1 MYTIKHLVFV
11 SLCLLCSRFC
21 IAQTFPEL
29 KFGHLST
36 KDGLSSDQIRSILQ
50 DHRGIMWIATFDGLN
65 RYDGTGFKIYRH
77 SATDSAS
84 LPCNDIRDM
93 VLDDENMLWIG
104 TANGLCRFNTITGKA
119 VSYYHNAK
127 IVNTL
132 AGNYDPSPFIDSRKR
147 LWLATHAGVQL
158 FNYKQHTFTTYN
170 MPPTPNPNP
179 GWEAHFNEFR
189 IIREDVKG
197 RLWATSFFGLFLID
211 EQQQKLIPYYQ
222 ETFVANNSFF
232 PLRDGNILLGQ
243 WGDGVKKFI
252 PATNRYE
259 KVQIRSATYNIV
271 NGFEQW
277 NDNNG
282 HEWLCVI
289 LDEGLL
295 LRAMNSGRFR
305 FYKHDALNPF
315 SLNAFTVEIVFKD
328 PENRLW
334 LGTDNG
340 VSIIDPKLQYFNN
353 HYLYQQVNV
362 NNPKV
367 FGLPRSLLET
377 DTGYLLSCWFNKG
390 LNYYDKNWKLLAH
403 KDRIPENSSSFNS
416 GSIYTIFR
424 NTDGKIWFATDSG
437 LVKMENGGY
446 KVFVSPWAVSV
457 LRGDFETRD
466 ILLRKDGLFWV
477 RAKQNGLF
485 LFDPLKGKFITQYKP
500 NEKGLRGDVFS
511 FCFDKKDNLW
521 AGTDSGLFLFNE
533 QKAIFENIQYKTAS
547 GYSNF
552 EPVYDIL
559 HDDNN
564 FIWAATSKGLGRINA
579 NTLTAEL
586 INEARGLPDNA
597 LYRIQ
602 EDTNRVLWLKSL
614 RGIIRYDK
622 GTGFQFFTS
631 NNGLPD
637 LYNSY
642 GLFAFNRAGNIVS
655 GHNGVLTE
663 FNPYTIELN
672 KKKPGIVLCDVYCDN
687 KSSGFFSSNGRYSII
702 VQPGQKTLQVHFA
715 IPSYTSS
722 GSNKFFYKMPGIISE
737 WIEVPNGNINFSSL
751 PIGKHILY
759 LKGSNNDGIFSDEQK
774 VFVNVMP
781 YWYQTNLFKIVT
793 VLCIAALVFAFVRW
807 QIRSIRK
814 EASFKQKIAETE
826 MQALRAQMNPH
837 FIFNSLNSIENFIMQ
852 NEKRLA
858 SDYLNKFARLIRM
871 ILDSSRNELVPLL
884 KDMEALQLYIDLE
897 QLRFN
902 NKFSYQSFIDPVLLN
917 GDYRVPSLLIQPY
930 VENAIVHGLANSEE
944 NDLNLSI
951 TVTLE
956 NDAIKYMIQDNGVGR
971 KKANEYNLQNK
982 PYHKSVGLQITEDRV
997 NMFNHQAMG
1006 NNFIRFTDL
1015 YDENKEPG
1023 GTKVEIIIKAN

>member
-1 MYTIKHLVFV
+1 M
-11 SLCLLCSRFC
+11 
-21 IAQTFPEL
+21 
-29 KFGHLST
+29 
-36 KDGLSSDQIRSILQ
+36 
-50 DHRGIMWIATFDGLN
+50 
-65 RYDGTGFKIYRH
+65 
-77 SATDSAS
+77 
-84 LPCNDIRDM
+84 
-93 VLDDENMLWIG
+93 
-104 TANGLCRFNTITGKA
+104 
-119 VSYYHNAK
+119 
-127 IVNTL
+127 
-132 AGNYDPSPFIDSRKR
+132 
-147 LWLATHAGVQL
+147 
-158 FNYKQHTFTTYN
+158 
-170 MPPTPNPNP
+170 
-179 GWEAHFNEFR
+179 
-189 IIREDVKG
+189 
-197 RLWATSFFGLFLID
+197 
-211 EQQQKLIPYYQ
+211 
-222 ETFVANNSFF
+222 
-232 PLRDGNILLGQ
+232 
-243 WGDGVKKFI
+243 
-252 PATNRYE
+252 
-259 KVQIRSATYNIV
+259 
-271 NGFEQW
+271 
-277 NDNNG
+277 
-282 HEWLCVI
+282 
-289 LDEGLL
+289 
-295 LRAMNSGRFR
+295 
-305 FYKHDALNPF
+305 
-315 SLNAFTVEIVFKD
+315 
-328 PENRLW
+328 
-334 LGTDNG
+334 
-340 VSIIDPKLQYFNN
+340 
-353 HYLYQQVNV
+353 NV

-377 DTGYLLSCWFNKG
+377 DTGYLLSCWYNKG

-403 KDRIPENSSSFNS
+403 KVRIPENSSSFNS

-457 LRGDFETRD
+457 LLGHYETRD

-500 NEKGLRGDVFS
+500 NEKGLRGDVLS

-533 QKAIFENIQYKTAS
+533 QKAIFESIQYKTVS
-547 GYSNF
+547 GYNNF

-559 HDDNN
+559 HDDDN
-564 FIWAATSKGLGRINA
+564 FIWAATLKGLGRIHA

-586 INEARGLPDNA
+586 ITDARGLPDNA
-597 LYRIQ
+597 LFRIQ

-622 GTGFQFFTS
+622 GIGFQFFTR

-637 LYNSY
+637 FYNSY
-642 GLFAFNRAGNIVS
+642 GLFAINRAGNIVS
-655 GHNGVLTE
+655 GHNGVITE
-663 FNPYTIELN
+663 FNPYTIKLN
-672 KKKPGIVLCDVYCDN
+672 KQKPGIVLCDVYIDN
-687 KSSGFFSSNGRYSII
+687 KGTGFLSINDRYSII
-702 VQPGQKTLQVHFA
+702 VQPGKKTVQVHFA
-715 IPSYTSS
+715 ITNYTSS
-722 GSNKFFYKMPGIISE
+722 DSNKFFYKIPGIISE

-774 VFVNVMP
+774 VFVIVKP
-781 YWYQTNLFKIVT
+781 YWYQTNLFKMMT
-793 VLCIAALVFAFVRW
+793 VLCIMALVFAFVRW

-944 NDLNLSI
+944 NNLNLSI

-956 NDAIKYMIQDNGVGR
+956 NDAIKYIIQDNGVGR

-1015 YDENKEPG
+1015 YDEKKEPG